1 MSRISKLIPSFFNGV
16 SQQDAALRLVTQCEE
31 MDNIYPSIVTG
42 CRSRPYLKHIKKI
55 ATSLNSAYTHMI
67 NRDANERYVVLIF
80 DGSIK
85 VFDMAGNEKTV
96 TVNAGGA
103 TYLDCADP
111 KTDFA
116 VMTVAD
122 HTFIVNKT
130 ITVAKDTTETLE
142 VAPYEGL
149 VWIKKGVSTQ
159 TWYVNLQGVSYE
171 VSSTDDAS
179 TYKTTNIAVSMKAL
193 IDAAFGTHGVAC
205 TIIEGSILKFT
216 KTSDFS
222 LYCTDSW
229 GGMASICIKKSA
241 QKYEDLPPAVWDGL
255 RIKISDDGG
264 ENKLGYYVE
273 YVGEANITGVWRESR
288 GWSQYNKLNAAT
300 MPWELV
306 RNVDGTFTFQKIA
319 WEERFV
325 GDDITAP
332 MPSFVGHKINEM
344 IFYRNRFGLIS
355 DENISFSRAGDFYNF
370 FPETVLDV
378 RDGDPIDVGVSHR
391 KVSIIKHAVPFENS
405 LLLYS
410 DQTQFILSSSSL
422 LTPSDVKI
430 DVTTE
435 YECSSLVTPVAAG
448 SNLYFVTPMGN
459 YSGIMEYFV
468 AADGVTH
475 DASNITAHVPTYVPK
490 TVGMMISSATGEL
503 LAVHSSVTPNVL
515 YIYKYYWVGDQKA
528 QSAWSKW
535 TLPTTCTILSGSIID
550 TTIYLVIQEADG
562 VHIMSMDYQSGLEDT
577 GFDYEIHLDKRC
589 ALTGVY
595 NAGTDT
601 TTWTLPYAEPITVFP
616 TVVMGSAFTG
626 RQGNAVSLTLRPDT
640 THITVLGNYS
650 AGACYVGTPFNSR
663 ITLSEQFVKQDAE
676 EKKSIIGGRLQLLDM
691 QVYYSSA
698 YQFDVEVTPENRT
711 KSTYTMRGSLGTTYR
726 TIGKPLVDSGA
737 FRFPVLSRSNKVLI
751 DIVFNSYIPAAV
763 QSVEWSGNWVLHSDR
778 Q

>member
-16 SQQDAALRLVTQCEE
+16 SQQDASLRLVTQCEE

-42 CRSRPYLKHIKKI
+42 CRSRPYLSHIKKI
-55 ATSLNSAYTHMI
+55 TSSTGAAYLHTI
-67 NRDANERYVVLIF
+67 NRDATEQYVVLLF

-85 VFDMAGNEKTV
+85 VFDLAGNEKTV

-103 TYLDCADP
+103 TYLNVTDP
-111 KTDFA
+111 MTDFA

-130 ITVAKDTTETLE
+130 VTVAMDSAETLE
-142 VAPYEGL
+142 TQPYEGF
-149 VWIKKGVSTQ
+149 VCINKGVTSQDYIVSVNDSNYVYST
-159 TWYVNLQGVSYE
+159 
-171 VSSTDDAS
+171 TDAAA
-179 TYKTTNIAVSMKAL
+179 TYKTNAIAIAL
-193 IDAAFGTHGVAC
+193 QGFIAAGVGTHGVTC
-205 TIIEGSILKFT
+205 TVYGYNLLKFT
-216 KTSDFS
+216 KSTDFT
-222 LYCTDSW
+222 LMAKDSW
-229 GGMASICIKKSA
+229 GDMAMIAVKGEA
-241 QKYEDLPPAVWDGL
+241 QKYEDLPAAAWNGL
-255 RIKISDDGG
+255 RLKISDDGN

-273 YVGEANITGVWRESR
+273 YIETGNQTGVWRESR
-288 GWSQYNKLNAAT
+288 GWSQHNELDAAT

-306 RNVDGTFTFQKIA
+306 RNSDGTFTLQKIT
-319 WEERFV
+319 WEERYV
-325 GDDITAP
+325 GDDLSAP
-332 MPSFVGHKINEM
+332 APSFVGRKITEM
-344 IFYRNRFGLIS
+344 VFYRNRLGLIS
-355 DENISFSRAGDFYNF
+355 DENICFSRSGDYFNF

-378 RDGDPIDVGVSHR
+378 RDSDPVDVGVSHR

-410 DQTQFILSSSSL
+410 DQTQFILSSTNL

-459 YSGIMEYFV
+459 YSGVMEYFV

-475 DASNITAHVPTYVPK
+475 DAFNITAHVPTYIPK
-490 TVGMMISSATGEL
+490 GVTTMISSATGEL
-503 LAVHSSVTPNVL
+503 LAVHTPETPNVL
-515 YIYKYYWVGDQKA
+515 YVYKYYWVGEQKA

-535 TLPTTCTILSGSIID
+535 TLPTTCTILGGSIID

-562 VHIMSMDYQSGLEDT
+562 VHLMSMDYQSGVEDT

-589 ALTGVY
+589 TLTGVY

-601 TTWTLPYAEPITVFP
+601 TTWTLPYAEPVTVFP
-616 TVVMGSAFTG
+616 TVVMGSDFTG
-626 RQGNAVSLTLRPDT
+626 RQGNAVSLTLRPNT
-640 THITVLGNYS
+640 THITAIGDYS
-650 AGACYVGTPFNSR
+650 AGECFIGTPFESR

-676 EKKSIIGGRLQLLDM
+676 EKKSIIGGRLQLLDA
-691 QVYYSSA
+691 QVYYSNA
-698 YQFDVEVTPENRT
+698 YKFDVEVTPENRA
-711 KSTYTMRGSLGTTYR
+711 KSVYTMRGALGTTYR
-726 TIGKPLVDSGA
+726 TIGRPLVDSGA

-763 QSVEWSGNWVLHSDR
+763 QSLEWSGNWVLHSRR